1 MIKSLDP
8 AKDNSI
14 SVSSD
19 NLHGTNADRF
29 AGSDRAGTAEKKEMK
44 QRMKA
49 MCDQVRLV
57 AFHGTQHLAKIPLSA

>member
-1 MIKSLDP
+1 MIKSLDI

-29 AGSDRAGTAEKKEMK
+29 AGSDRAGTAEKKK
-44 QRMKA
+44 
-49 MCDQVRLV
+49 
-57 AFHGTQHLAKIPLSA
+57 